1 MYHSLQQ
8 GKGKIW
14 RACLFDKRLKFSYR
28 SPPAVD
34 MSLWRHLLNNVVAS
48 GRKDFFRLEK
58 FRTIKLQP
66 PLNGSQS
73 ISPIGSISAIQAH
86 TIKVNLHTIQ
96 SLDSRHNPDTF
107 QTHCHYQSESANFY
121 WFTLC
126 KKINFS
132 FGVFHESYY
141 LVYEMT
147 MTIIWLFWTNGGACA
162 DGDVVSSR
170 DLSGSKWEGRP

>member
-8 GKGKIW
+8 GKGKIGG
-14 RACLFDKRLKFSYR
+14 ACLFDKRLKFSYR

-73 ISPIGSISAIQAH
+73 ISPIGSISAIQAR

-96 SLDSRHNPDTF
+96 SLDSRHNPDT
-107 QTHCHYQSESANFY
+107 
-121 WFTLC
+121 LP
-126 KKINFS
+126 
-132 FGVFHESYY
+132 
-141 LVYEMT
+141 L
-147 MTIIWLFWTNGGACA
+147 
-162 DGDVVSSR
+162 
-170 DLSGSKWEGRP
+170 SKWICKLLLIQPVQKNQFQFWSFPWKLLFSLWNDDDDYLTFLNKRWRLCRRRCCFKQGLERI